1 MSYLS
6 KKPYSIAIL
15 QLQTDSSYKAN
26 LKKLVEY
33 IESNLDKNL
42 IIAPEVYLTGFD
54 YDNFD
59 KAIEF
64 YDKAID
70 TLLPLIE
77 RQILVLTLIKRD
89 KNGNSI
95 NQATVI
101 HNHQIVYTQ
110 NKYKL
115 FKLGNEDKY
124 FTAGVKEDI
133 KPFEINGIK
142 YGLLICFELRFKDL
156 WKQLEGVDIILIP
169 SMWGKPR
176 KNHLEVLSKALAII
190 NQCFVVVCN
199 SANIDMAKSSA
210 IIHPWGER
218 VINDKEELI
227 IENINLKEVKKAR
240 RLINMN

>member
-1 MSYLS
+1 MGYLT
-6 KKPYSIAIL
+6 KQPYSIAIL
-15 QLQTDSSYKAN
+15 QLETSSSYETN

-54 YDNFD
+54 YNNFD

-64 YDKAID
+64 YQKAID
-70 TLLPLIE
+70 TILPIID

-101 HNHQIVYTQ
+101 HNHKIVYTQ

-115 FKLGNEDKY
+115 FKIGNEDKY
-124 FTAGVKEDI
+124 FNAGEKEAI

-156 WKQLEGVDIILIP
+156 WKALEGVDIILIP
-169 SMWGKPR
+169 AMWGKPR
-176 KNHLEVLSKALAII
+176 KNHLEVLSQALAIM
-190 NQCFVVVCN
+190 NQCFVVVAN
-199 SANIDMAKSSA
+199 SADIDMAKSSA
-210 IIHPWGER
+210 IIHPWGEI
-218 VINDKEELI
+218 VMNDREKIISEE
-227 IENINLKEVKKAR
+227 INLKEVKKVR

>member
-1 MSYLS
+1 MLYDILV
-6 KKPYSIAIL
+6 L
-15 QLQTDSSYKAN
+15 QLKTSTSYEKN
-26 LKKLVEY
+26 LKKLVEC

-54 YDNFD
+54 YDNFNN
-59 KAIEF
+59 AIEF
-64 YDKAID
+64 YYKAID
-70 TLLPLIE
+70 TILPIIE
-77 RQILVLTLIKRD
+77 KQILVLTFIKRD
-89 KNGNSI
+89 NNGDSI
-95 NQATVI
+95 NQAIVI
-101 HNHQIVYTQ
+101 YNHKIVYTQ

-124 FTAGVKEDI
+124 FKAGAKENI

-142 YGLLICFELRFKDL
+142 YGILICFELRFKDL
-156 WKQLEGVDIILIP
+156 WKQLEEVDIILIP

-176 KNHLEVLSKALAII
+176 KNHLEVLSQSLAIM

-218 VINDKEELI
+218 VLNNKENLLI
-227 IENINLKEVKKAR
+227 EKINLKEIKKIR
-240 RLINMN
+240 RLINIK

>member
-95 NQATVI
+95 NQATV
-101 HNHQIVYTQ
+101 
-110 NKYKL
+110 
-115 FKLGNEDKY
+115 
-124 FTAGVKEDI
+124 
-133 KPFEINGIK
+133 
-142 YGLLICFELRFKDL
+142 
-156 WKQLEGVDIILIP
+156 
-169 SMWGKPR
+169 
-176 KNHLEVLSKALAII
+176 
-190 NQCFVVVCN
+190 
-199 SANIDMAKSSA
+199 
-210 IIHPWGER
+210 
-218 VINDKEELI
+218 
-227 IENINLKEVKKAR
+227 
-240 RLINMN
+240 

>member
-1 MSYLS
+1 MPFLS
-6 KKPYSIAIL
+6 KQPYSIAIL
-15 QLQTDSSYKAN
+15 QLKTSTSYETN

-33 IESNLDKNL
+33 IQSNLDKNL

-64 YDKAID
+64 YHKAID
-70 TLLPLIE
+70 TILPLIDK
-77 RQILVLTLIKRD
+77 QILVLTLIKRD
-89 KNGNSI
+89 KNGDSI

-115 FKLGNEDKY
+115 FKLGNEDNY
-124 FTAGVKEDI
+124 FKAGEKEDI
-133 KPFEINGIK
+133 QPFEVNGIK

-156 WKQLEGVDIILIP
+156 WRELEGVDIILIP

-176 KNHLEVLSKALAII
+176 KNHLEVLSQSLAIM
-190 NQCFVVVCN
+190 NQCFVIVCN

-210 IIHPWGER
+210 IIHPWGEIAMKDEEKLITEE
-218 VINDKEELI
+218 INI
-227 IENINLKEVKKAR
+227 KEVKKVR